1 MRVLHEDQGSP
12 VGLELPD
19 RQVGGSAVIVPG
31 ELDITIYQG
40 ATWDMPCT
48 WTVDGLVVDLT
59 GMTVRMQVRPEA
71 SSGVI
76 EVALTTE
83 NGCIAVDNSGSITLS
98 LTATQTAALS
108 AGRYVYDL
116 EVVNLLTVT
125 RVLQGKCYISAEV
138 TR

>member
-1 MRVLHEDQGSP
+1 M
-12 VGLELPD
+12 
-19 RQVGGSAVIVPG
+19 IVPG